1 MVRTGKAKIK
11 MAYKIKTKKGYWN
24 DGTKMTEK
32 DIVYGELN
40 DRQIKAYY
48 DFKRE
53 GFKHKTALELAK
65 TL

>member
-1 MVRTGKAKIK
+1 